1 MKISWK
7 INGVIRFAAMRYQV
21 DDYVLDLRRFELRKS
36 GSLIP
41 AEPQVLSLLFLLIEN
56 RDRLVSK
63 DELIATVWNGRA
75 VSDSAISS
83 RIKSA
88 RQLLG
93 DNGDEQR
100 FIRTVHGR
108 GFRFVGNVVGA
119 DADGARVPGPERH
132 GGKPSIAILP
142 FECSD
147 TDLAVISEGVPQV
160 LIIGLSRLHSLAVIA
175 RGSSFRFRNWP
186 GDLADV
192 GRVLGV
198 QYCLTGSVH
207 RAGSRVAVSVEL
219 VDLAT
224 NVIVWGELFE
234 AKIDELQGVRAEIV
248 GHVVSTLDVQIS
260 HHEAECA
267 RLRSPNDIDAWS
279 CYHLGLHHIYRFN
292 HADNLRALGF
302 FEKAVEL
309 DPDFSR
315 AHSGVSAAR
324 FQNAFMRYT
333 QLSSDEAK
341 NARQAAETAIQ
352 LDEQDPTANLML
364 GRSLWLEGSIE
375 NSVPWLERAI
385 ALNPSYAQARYSR
398 GWTHMILN
406 EGSEGT
412 LCARDAMRLSPVDP
426 LRYAMMASEGFM
438 KATLGDEA
446 GGAAIVDQAALEP
459 RAHVLIAVM
468 AAICQVWAGNME
480 RATYWREDIAARGS
494 NLTGNVFRKSFPFKD
509 SELAARVSDALAKV
523 GI

>member
-1 MKISWK
+1 ME
-7 INGVIRFAAMRYQV
+7 INVVIRFAAMRYQV

-36 GSLIP
+36 GCLIP

-100 FIRTVHGR
+100 LIRTVYGR
-108 GFRFVGNVVGA
+108 GFRFVGTVAGA
-119 DADGARVPGPERH
+119 DANGAIALAPDRH

-142 FECSD
+142 FDCSNP
-147 TDLAVISEGVPQV
+147 DLAVISEGVPQE
-160 LIIGLSRLHSLAVIA
+160 LIVGLSRLHSLAVIA

-198 QYCLTGSVH
+198 QYCLTGSVQ
-207 RAGSRVAVSVEL
+207 RAGSVVVVSVEL

-224 NVIVWGELFE
+224 NTIVWGELFE
-234 AKIDELQGVRAEIV
+234 AKIDQLQTVREEISARV
-248 GHVVSTLDVQIS
+248 ISALDVRIS
-260 HHEAECA
+260 HHEAERA
-267 RLRSPNDIDAWS
+267 RLRSPDDLNAWS

-292 HADNLRALGF
+292 HADNSRALAF

-309 DPDFSR
+309 DPEFSR

-324 FQNAFMRYT
+324 FQNAFMRY
-333 QLSSDEAK
+333 SEGGADDAK
-341 NARQAAETAIQ
+341 LARHAAETAVD

-375 NSVPWLERAI
+375 SSVPWLERAI

-398 GWTHMILN
+398 GWTHMIMN
-406 EGSEGT
+406 QGSAGQ

-426 LRYAMMASEGFM
+426 LRYAMLASEGFM
-438 KATLGDEA
+438 QATLGDEV

-468 AAICQVWAGNME
+468 AAICQVWAGNAE
-480 RATYWREDIAARGS
+480 RTAYWTKEIAARGS
-494 NLTGNVFRKSFPFKD
+494 NLTGKIFLRSFPFKD
-509 SELAARVSDALAKV
+509 GRLAARVTDALARV
-523 GI
+523 GL